1 METDESSIQRR
12 RRHSVRLQRLTGARG
27 LTLVE
32 LMLALA
38 ITTVIGI
45 SLAGIL
51 YSASYGVSSQTGVRS
66 ACVVGDGLARRLSA
80 AVSSSQMVL
89 AQGNGY
95 LVLWLADP
103 AGRSSPHLSCLCRV
117 AWNSDTRELHC
128 YKAPAGLSGAS
139 DTQYSLT
146 GTDFNAV
153 TQALEGTRDFPGQLW
168 SNAVGGFSTSLD
180 SVNPL
185 QANLLSYS
193 ITVVQ
198 DDVSGT
204 VVGSV
209 ALRCD

>member
-1 METDESSIQRR
+1 
-12 RRHSVRLQRLTGARG
+12 
-27 LTLVE
+27 
-32 LMLALA
+32 MLALS
-38 ITTVIGI
+38 ITSVIGI
-45 SLAGIL
+45 SLAGVL
-51 YSASYGVSSQTGVRS
+51 FSASYSVSSQTGVRS
-66 ACVVGDGLARRLSA
+66 ACIMGDGLARRLSA
-80 AVSSSQMVL
+80 VASSSQMVL

-103 AGRSSPHLSCLCRV
+103 AGRSSPYLSCLCRV
-117 AWNSDTRELHC
+117 AWNSDTRELH
-128 YKAPAGLSGAS
+128 YYRAPAGLSGAS
-139 DTQYSLT
+139 DTQYSLA

-153 TQALEGTRDFPGQLW
+153 TRALEGTTNFPGQLW
-168 SNAVGGFSTSLD
+168 SDAVSGFSTGLD
-180 SVNPL
+180 SANPL